1 MKPDKRPSP
10 PRPWA
15 LVLAG
20 VTSLAVNTAFATPQD
35 IPVPLSLTAVESLLV
50 AAGWSYAIG
59 ESQELHVL
67 FAGEGQPDRQV
78 ILIIEHTRDGHPW
91 GVTFLH
97 PVGTVD
103 GLEARKRLMDLLRS
117 ANDFN
122 ATRMFGK
129 VVLSP
134 QEDGSWAIRYL
145 HAFDFSAGIAPSSFL
160 DPLMLL
166 MGEMEDLYDRFF
178 VALPSESP

>member
-1 MKPDKRPSP
+1 M
-10 PRPWA
+10 
-15 LVLAG
+15 
-20 VTSLAVNTAFATPQD
+20 SLA
-35 IPVPLSLTAVESLLV
+35 AVESLLTSAGWTY
-50 AAGWSYAIG
+50 AAG
-59 ESQELHVL
+59 ESKELYLL
-67 FAGEGQPDRQV
+67 FAGESQPDRQV
-78 ILIIEHTRDGHPW
+78 VLIVEHTRDGHPW

-97 PVGTVD
+97 PVGTID
-103 GLEARKRLMDLLRS
+103 GPRASAGLEPLLRA

-145 HAFDFSAGIAPSSFL
+145 HSFDFSSGISPASFL

-166 MGEMEDLYDRFF
+166 VGEMEGLYDRFF
-178 VALPSESP
+178 ETAPSHLTP